1 MFSFSFIF
9 SASKHFSLK
18 PIQTKTLSF
27 SLCSY
32 IHVVLRTPATK
43 TTTRTRRRRR
53 RRWILQTSEQES
65 RQERSCEAWEA
76 KAPPGSHRGHRR
88 CFRWRIRSPTI
99 TATFQFWTS
108 SRRLLPILGSGQRL
122 ASWLSHWR
130 TNTCWCRVTRWGSA
144 PKGRPH
150 SWLWGREDSL
160 CSAWND
166 ISLYFLHCLVAKKV
180 RENRK
185 EKKIFFY
192 FDF

>member
-1 MFSFSFIF
+1 MFSLSFIF

-27 SLCSY
+27 SLYSY

-43 TTTRTRRRRR
+43 TTTRTTTTT
-53 RRWILQTSEQES
+53 RRWILQASKQES
-65 RQERSCEAWEA
+65 HQERSCEAWEA
-76 KAPPGSHRGHRR
+76 KAPPGSCHGHRR
-88 CFRWRIRSPTI
+88 RFRWRIRLPTI
-99 TATFQFWTS
+99 TVTFQFWTS
-108 SRRLLPILGSGQRL
+108 SRRLLPIPGFGSRST
-122 ASWLSHWR
+122 SWLSLWR
-130 TNTCWCRVTRWGSA
+130 TNTCKCGVVRWGSA

-150 SWLWGREDSL
+150 SWLWRREDSP